1 MSNISSGI
9 ISGSISDAKQISGSV
24 VDKSSVYGEVNTS
37 FLQGERGERPQLR
50 VENKILQY
58 KYEDTEWMDLIDIGE
73 VCREIIESEQSDDN
87 QGI

>member
-37 FLQGERGERPQLR
+37 FLQGERGERP
-50 VENKILQY
+50 
-58 KYEDTEWMDLIDIGE
+58 
-73 VCREIIESEQSDDN
+73 
-87 QGI
+87 